1 MPCWV
6 AVLDLFNHNHNMKNE
21 IEHKSI
27 SFLLTVAGL
36 TMYIVLAVDLDH
48 KMYTN
53 MQRYLHH
60 CCQNKFRR

>member
-6 AVLDLFNHNHNMKNE
+6 AALDLFNHNHNMKNE
-21 IEHKSI
+21 IERKSI
-27 SFLLTVAGL
+27 SFLLTVAHL

-53 MQRYLHH
+53 MPRYLHH
-60 CCQNKFRR
+60 CCQNMFRR